1 ITVDNLLYCL
11 HNSEK
16 THSLCLSQKM
26 SAKRIFSGI
35 QPTGVPHLGNYLGA
49 MRQWKQLQDE
59 ASSSP
64 GTKLF
69 FSIVD
74 LHAITMPQD
83 APVLRQR
90 RREMMASLLAIGLN
104 PAKSTIF
111 YQSSVPAHSEL
122 KWILDCTASVGYL
135 NRMTQWK
142 SKLAEDN
149 NSLRISDETI
159 ENKLKMGLFGYPVLQ
174 AADILIHRATHVPVG
189 DDQKQHLEFARQCA
203 RSFNSTYPGGDMV
216 SPETITTRSP
226 RVMSLTNPH
235 KKMSKSSPNHSS
247 RILITALEDEIRKRI
262 RSAVTDSLYA
272 VTYDPQERPGV
283 SNLLDLLSQCDP
295 EAREPE
301 EWARHFENANL
312 GDLKQATADA
322 VVRELAGVRE
332 RYLDFLNH
340 KGGRWLTEIEE
351 EGAKV
356 ARESADETMRMVRDV
371 VGLSD

>member
-1 ITVDNLLYCL
+1 
-11 HNSEK
+11 
-16 THSLCLSQKM
+16 
-26 SAKRIFSGI
+26 
-35 QPTGVPHLGNYLGA
+35 
-49 MRQWKQLQDE
+49 
-59 ASSSP
+59 
-64 GTKLF
+64 
-69 FSIVD
+69 
-74 LHAITMPQD
+74 
-83 APVLRQR
+83 
-90 RREMMASLLAIGLN
+90 
-104 PAKSTIF
+104 
-111 YQSSVPAHSEL
+111 
-122 KWILDCTASVGYL
+122 
-135 NRMTQWK
+135 
-142 SKLAEDN
+142 
-149 NSLRISDETI
+149 
-159 ENKLKMGLFGYPVLQ
+159 
-174 AADILIHRATHVPVG
+174 
-189 DDQKQHLEFARQCA
+189 
-203 RSFNSTYPGGDMV
+203 MV

-247 RILITALEDEIRKRI
+247 RILITAPEDEIRKRI

>member
-1 ITVDNLLYCL
+1 
-11 HNSEK
+11 
-16 THSLCLSQKM
+16 M

-247 RILITALEDEIRKRI
+247 RILITAPEDEIRKRI